1 MTSYTRSPADKYPLA
16 RDAGPSAMGPQN
28 EEEQR
33 LQALIHEGLEAGP
46 SIDISIDDLAS
57 QLRKRIRNN
66 A

>member
-1 MTSYTRSPADKYPLA
+1 
-16 RDAGPSAMGPQN
+16 MGPQN

-57 QLRKRIRNN
+57 QLRERIRNN